1 MLLDLCEMNKI
12 EIIKMKTTID
22 WIYLCK
28 QSHVKIVIEIQ
39 LILFQQQTIITIK
52 LRKTLLFISLIT
64 FLRQQN
70 DPYLHLGRKFQNNK
84 TDHRTFDFML
94 LP

>member
-1 MLLDLCEMNKI
+1 M
-12 EIIKMKTTID
+12 IIM
-22 WIYLCK
+22 
-28 QSHVKIVIEIQ
+28 EIQ

-52 LRKTLLFISLIT
+52 LRKILLFILLIT

-70 DPYLHLGRKFQNNK
+70 DVYLHLGIRFHNNK

-94 LP
+94 LS

>member
-1 MLLDLCEMNKI
+1 MNAM
-12 EIIKMKTTID
+12 IIM
-22 WIYLCK
+22 
-28 QSHVKIVIEIQ
+28 EIQ

-52 LRKTLLFISLIT
+52 LRKILLFMLLIT

-70 DPYLHLGRKFQNNK
+70 DVYLYFGIRFQNNK

-94 LP
+94 LF

>member
-1 MLLDLCEMNKI
+1 MNTM
-12 EIIKMKTTID
+12 IIME
-22 WIYLCK
+22 
-28 QSHVKIVIEIQ
+28 VQ

-52 LRKTLLFISLIT
+52 LRKILLFILLIT

-70 DPYLHLGRKFQNNK
+70 DVYSHFGIRFQNNK

-94 LP
+94 LF